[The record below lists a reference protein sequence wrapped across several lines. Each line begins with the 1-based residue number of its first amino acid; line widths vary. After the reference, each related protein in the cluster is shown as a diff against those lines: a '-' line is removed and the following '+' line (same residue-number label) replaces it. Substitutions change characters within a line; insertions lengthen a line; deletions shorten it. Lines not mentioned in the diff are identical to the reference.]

1 MLLIMELVKS
11 SFVCATCCTRAG
23 SVSVFFGR
31 YSVFVIS
38 TSVSVSV
45 LPTHHY
51 AVQVSNISSWWV
63 VCLNHH
69 CFSKLPGRNSAQ
81 RRRFLYRKKP
91 ASLSS
96 KVQSHCSV
104 VVEITD
110 INFFSQECCAVA
122 SRRGTKLRKNNLRVT
137 HKNIMEFMQKKQSDK
152 AIAKQSFCLIQIN

>member
-63 VCLNHH
+63 VCLNHR

-110 INFFSQECCAVA
+110 INFFS
-122 SRRGTKLRKNNLRVT
+122 
-137 HKNIMEFMQKKQSDK
+137 HKNAVLSHGGG
-152 AIAKQSFCLIQIN
+152 ARN